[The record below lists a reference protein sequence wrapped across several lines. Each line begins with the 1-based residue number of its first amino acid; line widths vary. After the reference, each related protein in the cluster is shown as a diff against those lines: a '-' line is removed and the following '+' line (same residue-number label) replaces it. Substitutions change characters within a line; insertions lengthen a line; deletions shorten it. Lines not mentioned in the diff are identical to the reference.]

1 MTKTILTVYQK
12 QVILVGVILLSRDK
26 TDSESNSI
34 ASLEELSFLASTA
47 GAIVVGQ
54 IIQARNKPD
63 SSYYIGKG
71 KAEEIAELVKDKK
84 ATGIIF
90 NADLSPAH
98 IRNLESVLNV
108 SVIDRTELILT
119 IFNTHARTTQA
130 KLQVELAQL
139 EYTLPRLKHLWGHLS
154 RLGGSGGVKIGMRGP
169 GEKQLEVDRR
179 LIFQKITGLKKD
191 IKEIQNR
198 RKLEVSGRS
207 EEFTVALVGYT
218 NAGKS
223 TLMNSLTDLNV
234 LTEDKL
240 FSTLDTKTYLWKL
253 KSGQKIFLSDTVG
266 FIKDLPHHLISSFHA
281 TLEEVRQA
289 DLLLHVV
296 DASSK
301 QAEQQINAVN
311 AVLNQLECSNKEII
325 IVLNKIDRAD
335 TIELE
340 ILKKRFPEAYSLSA
354 LKNIGLDKLDEK
366 IEEIINRR
374 QLKLSIKIP
383 VENGRL
389 MAYLHE
395 RGTILQKTLIKNS
408 YFNIKVRLG
417 QRDLLKAKELGLSLR
432 TQPLRR
438 RTGSSNKGV
447 IDE

>member
-1 MTKTILTVYQK
+1 MIRTILTVYQK
-12 QVILVGVILLSRDK
+12 QVILVSVILSSRDK
-26 TDSESNSI
+26 SDSENNNI

-54 IIQARNKPD
+54 IIQVRNKPD
-63 SSYYIGKG
+63 SAYYIGKG
-71 KAEEIAELVKDKK
+71 KAEELAQLIKDRK
-84 ATGIIF
+84 ANGIIF
-90 NADLSPAH
+90 NVDLSPAH

-108 SVIDRTELILT
+108 SVIDRTELILA
-119 IFNTHARTTQA
+119 IFNTHARTKQA

-139 EYTLPRLKHLWGHLS
+139 EYNLPRLKHLWGHLS

-179 LIFQKITGLKKD
+179 LIFQKITNLKKD
-191 IKEIQNR
+191 INEIQNR
-198 RKLEVSGRS
+198 RKLEVSRRS
-207 EEFTVALVGYT
+207 EEFTIALVGYT
-218 NAGKS
+218 NSGKS
-223 TLMNSLTDLNV
+223 TLMNALTDLNV

-253 KSGQKIFLSDTVG
+253 QSGQKVFLSDTVG

-289 DLLLHVV
+289 DLLLHIV

-301 QAEQQINAVN
+301 QAEQQIDAVN
-311 AVLNQLECSNKEII
+311 LVLNQLECSNKEII

-340 ILKKRFPEAYSLSA
+340 ILKKRFPESYLISA
-354 LKNIGLDKLDEK
+354 LKKIGLDKLDGK
-366 IEEIINRR
+366 IEGIINSR
-374 QLKLSIKIP
+374 QVELSIKIP

-395 RGTILQKTLIKNS
+395 RGAILQKTLIRNS
-408 YFNIKVRLG
+408 YFDIKARLG
-417 QRDLLKAKELGLSLR
+417 QRDLLKAKELGLSLKTLKR
-432 TQPLRR
+432 
-438 RTGSSNKGV
+438 
-447 IDE
+447 

>member
-1 MTKTILTVYQK
+1 MIRTILTVYQK
-12 QVILVGVILLSRDK
+12 QVILVGVILPSRGK
-26 TDSESNSI
+26 YDSENNNL

-54 IIQARNKPD
+54 IIQTRNKPD

-71 KAEEIAELVKDKK
+71 KAEELAQLIKDRK
-84 ATGIIF
+84 ANGIIF

-108 SVIDRTELILT
+108 SVIDRTELILA
-119 IFNTHARTTQA
+119 IFNTHARTKQA

-179 LIFQKITGLKKD
+179 LIFQKITNLKKESM
-191 IKEIQNR
+191 EIQNR

-223 TLMNSLTDLNV
+223 TLMNALTSLNLLV
-234 LTEDKL
+234 EDKL
-240 FSTLDTKTYLWKL
+240 FSTLDTKTYLWEL
-253 KSGQKIFLSDTVG
+253 KSGQKVFLSDTVG
-266 FIKDLPHHLISSFHA
+266 FIKNLPHHLISSFHA

-289 DLLLHVV
+289 DLLLHIV

-301 QAEQQINAVN
+301 QAEQQIDAVN
-311 AVLNQLECSNKEII
+311 LVLNQLECGDKEII

-340 ILKKRFPEAYSLSA
+340 ILKKRFPEACPISA
-354 LKNIGLDKLDEK
+354 LKKIGLDKLDKK

-374 QLKLSIKIP
+374 QVELSIRIP

-395 RGTILQKTLIKNS
+395 RGAVLQKTLIRNS

-417 QRDLLKAKELGLSLR
+417 QHDLLKAKELGLSLR
-432 TQPLRR
+432 TPKR
-438 RTGSSNKGV
+438 
-447 IDE
+447 